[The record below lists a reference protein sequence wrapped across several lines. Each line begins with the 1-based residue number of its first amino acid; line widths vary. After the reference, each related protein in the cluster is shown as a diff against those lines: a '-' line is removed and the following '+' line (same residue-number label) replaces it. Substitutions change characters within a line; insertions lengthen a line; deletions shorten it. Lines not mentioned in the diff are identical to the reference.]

1 MFLLME
7 KLLNLVA
14 LNYLITRK
22 RWVRILFM
30 IKVSDIKKDFPI
42 FERQINGN
50 KLTYLDSGATSQK
63 PNQVIDVM
71 SDVYKN
77 NNANVHRGTYV
88 LSSETT
94 GKYEDVRTKF
104 QKFINAY
111 DSDEIIFTKG
121 CTEGF
126 NLLSNSICKNLN
138 QGDEI
143 ILSEIEHH
151 ANIIPW
157 QMAAEKYNLNIK
169 FINVDESFNLDIDHL
184 KSLLSSKTK
193 IVSIVGESN
202 ISGMLP
208 DIKEIVTIVKSK
220 SDALFIL
227 DGAQLV
233 PHRSV
238 DVQDLGI
245 DFLCVSGHKMLGPT
259 GIGVVWGRKELWDS
273 MDPVYGGGD
282 MIEEV
287 YYDKATWAP
296 VPHKFEAGTPPF
308 VEAIGLGAAVDYL
321 TNISMNEVQQ
331 HSDSLR
337 EYAKNKLE
345 NIDGLN
351 IIHSLSKNAG
361 CTFAMSIEGAHA
373 TDVSL
378 MLDTY
383 GVAVRAGHHCVQPFH
398 RKLNLDA
405 TFRATGYIYND
416 EEDFDILAN
425 AIEDS
430 MKMLK

>member
-1 MFLLME
+1 M
-7 KLLNLVA
+7 KQ
-14 LNYLITRK
+14 
-22 RWVRILFM
+22 
-30 IKVSDIKKDFPI
+30 VSEIKKDFPI
-42 FERQINGN
+42 FQRLING
-50 KLTYLDSGATSQK
+50 KELTYLDSGATSQK
-63 PNQVIDVM
+63 PNIVIDSM
-71 SDVYKN
+71 SEVYKQ

-94 GKYEDVRTKF
+94 TKYEDVRNKF
-104 QKFINAY
+104 KNFINAN
-111 DSDEIIFTKG
+111 SPDEIIFTKG

-126 NLLSNSICKNLN
+126 NLLSNALCKNLSE
-138 QGDEI
+138 GDEI
-143 ILSEIEHH
+143 LLSEIEHH

-157 QMAAEKYNLNIK
+157 QMASDKYGLRIK
-169 FINVDESFNLDIDHL
+169 YINVDDNFNLDMDHL
-184 KSLLSSKTK
+184 ETQLTDNTK
-193 IVSIVGESN
+193 IVSLVGESN

-208 DIKEIVTIVKSK
+208 DIKKISELIKNKT
-220 SDALFIL
+220 DAVFIL

-233 PHRSV
+233 PHREI

-259 GIGVVWGRKELWDS
+259 GIGVMWGRKELLEK

-296 VPHKFEAGTPPF
+296 IPHKFEAGTPPY

-321 TNISMNEVQQ
+321 SDLTMAKVQK
-331 HSDSLR
+331 HSDNLR
-337 EYAKNKLE
+337 MYAKNILE
-345 NIDGLN
+345 NIEGLN
-351 IIHSLSKNAG
+351 IIHTDSENAG
-361 CTFAMSIEGAHA
+361 CTFAMSVDGVHA
-373 TDVSL
+373 TDISL

-398 RKLNLDA
+398 RKLNIDA

-416 EEDFDILAN
+416 EKDFDTLAN
-425 AIEDS
+425 SIEES
-430 MKMLK
+430 LKILR

>member
-1 MFLLME
+1 
-7 KLLNLVA
+7 
-14 LNYLITRK
+14 
-22 RWVRILFM
+22 M
-30 IKVSDIKKDFPI
+30 IKVSDLKKDFPI
-42 FERQINGN
+42 FDREING
-50 KLTYLDSGATSQK
+50 KRLTYLDSGATSQK
-63 PNQVIDVM
+63 PNSVINEM
-71 SDVYKN
+71 TNVYTN
-77 NNANVHRGTYV
+77 MNANVHRGTYV

-94 GKYEDVRTKF
+94 AKYEEVRNKL
-104 QKFINAY
+104 KNLINAY
-111 DSDEIIFTKG
+111 SSDEIIFTKG

-126 NLLSNSICKNLN
+126 NFLANSICKDLN
-138 QGDEI
+138 SGDEI

-157 QMAAEKYNLNIK
+157 QMAAAKYNLK
-169 FINVDESFNLDIDHL
+169 INYVNVSESFELDFDHL
-184 KSLLSSKTK
+184 ESLLNKNTK
-193 IVSIVGESN
+193 VVSIVGESN

-208 DIKEIVTIVKSK
+208 DIKKINSLVKEKTDAVYIV
-220 SDALFIL
+220 

-233 PHRSV
+233 PHRKI

-259 GIGVVWGRKELWDS
+259 GIGVVWGRKVLLENL
-273 MDPVYGGGD
+273 DPVYGGGD

-287 YYDKATWAP
+287 FYDTATWAP
-296 VPHKFEAGTPPF
+296 IPHKFEAGTPPY

-321 TNISMNEVQQ
+321 SNLDMNSVQK
-331 HSDSLR
+331 HSDDLR

-351 IIHSLSKNAG
+351 IIHTNSKLAG
-361 CTFAMSIEGAHA
+361 CTFAMSVDGVHA

-378 MLDTY
+378 MLDTF

-416 EEDFDILAN
+416 EEDFDILSN
-425 AIEDS
+425 AIEES
-430 MKMLK
+430 IKLLT

>member
-1 MFLLME
+1 
-7 KLLNLVA
+7 
-14 LNYLITRK
+14 
-22 RWVRILFM
+22 M
-30 IKVSDIKKDFPI
+30 IKVSDLKKDFPI
-42 FERQINGN
+42 FDREING
-50 KLTYLDSGATSQK
+50 KRLTYLDSGATSQK
-63 PNQVIDVM
+63 PNSVINEM
-71 SDVYKN
+71 TNVYTN
-77 NNANVHRGTYV
+77 MNANVHRGTYV

-94 GKYEDVRTKF
+94 AKYEEVRNKL
-104 QKFINAY
+104 KNLINAY
-111 DSDEIIFTKG
+111 SSDEIIFTKG

-126 NLLSNSICKNLN
+126 NFLANSICKDLN
-138 QGDEI
+138 SGDEI

-157 QMAAEKYNLNIK
+157 QMAAAKYNLK
-169 FINVDESFNLDIDHL
+169 INYVNVSESFELDFDHL
-184 KSLLSSKTK
+184 ESLLNKNTK
-193 IVSIVGESN
+193 VVSIVGESN

-208 DIKEIVTIVKSK
+208 DIKKINSLVKEKTDAVYIV
-220 SDALFIL
+220 

-233 PHRSV
+233 PHRKI

-259 GIGVVWGRKELWDS
+259 GIGVVWGRKDLLENL
-273 MDPVYGGGD
+273 DPVYGGGD

-287 YYDKATWAP
+287 FYDTATWAP
-296 VPHKFEAGTPPF
+296 IPHKFEAGTPPY

-321 TNISMNEVQQ
+321 SNLDMNSVQK
-331 HSDSLR
+331 HSDHLR

-351 IIHSLSKNAG
+351 IIHTNSKLAG
-361 CTFAMSIEGAHA
+361 CTFAMSVDGVHA

-378 MLDTY
+378 MLDTF

-416 EEDFDILAN
+416 EEDFDILSN
-425 AIEDS
+425 AIEES
-430 MKMLK
+430 IKLLT

>member
-1 MFLLME
+1 
-7 KLLNLVA
+7 
-14 LNYLITRK
+14 
-22 RWVRILFM
+22 M

-208 DIKEIVTIVKSK
+208 DIKEIVAVVKSK

>member
-1 MFLLME
+1 M
-7 KLLNLVA
+7 KQ
-14 LNYLITRK
+14 
-22 RWVRILFM
+22 
-30 IKVSDIKKDFPI
+30 VSEIKKDFPI
-42 FERQINGN
+42 FQRLING
-50 KLTYLDSGATSQK
+50 KELTYLDSGATSQK
-63 PNQVIDVM
+63 PNIVIDSM
-71 SDVYKN
+71 SEVYKQ

-94 GKYEDVRTKF
+94 SKYEDVRNKF
-104 QKFINAY
+104 KNFINAN
-111 DSDEIIFTKG
+111 SPEEIIFTKG

-126 NLLSNSICKNLN
+126 NLLASSLCKDLSK
-138 QGDEI
+138 GDEI
-143 ILSEIEHH
+143 LLSEIEHH

-157 QMAAEKYNLNIK
+157 QMAADKYGLVIK
-169 FINVDESFNLDIDHL
+169 YINVDQNFNLDMDHL
-184 KSLLSSKTK
+184 ENQLTNNTK
-193 IVSIVGESN
+193 IVSLVGESN

-208 DIKEIVTIVKSK
+208 DIKKINKLIKNKTE
-220 SDALFIL
+220 ALFIL

-233 PHRSV
+233 PHREV

-259 GIGVVWGRKELWDS
+259 GIGVVWGKKELLEK

-296 VPHKFEAGTPPF
+296 IPHKFEAGTPPY

-321 TNISMNEVQQ
+321 SDLTMAEVQK
-331 HSDSLR
+331 HSDHLR
-337 EYAKNKLE
+337 LYAKNTLE
-345 NIDGLN
+345 NINGIN
-351 IIHSLSKNAG
+351 IIHTDSENAG
-361 CTFAMSIEGAHA
+361 CTFAMSVDGVHA
-373 TDVSL
+373 TDISL

-398 RKLNLDA
+398 RKLNIDA

-416 EEDFDILAN
+416 EKDFDTLAN
-425 AIEDS
+425 AIEES
-430 MKMLK
+430 LKILR

>member
-1 MFLLME
+1 
-7 KLLNLVA
+7 
-14 LNYLITRK
+14 
-22 RWVRILFM
+22 M

-71 SDVYKN
+71 SDVYRN

-169 FINVDESFNLDIDHL
+169 FINVDESFNLDINHL
-184 KSLLSSKTK
+184 TSLLSSKTK

>member
-1 MFLLME
+1 
-7 KLLNLVA
+7 
-14 LNYLITRK
+14 
-22 RWVRILFM
+22 M
-30 IKVSDIKKDFPI
+30 IKVSDLKKDFPI
-42 FERQINGN
+42 FDREING
-50 KLTYLDSGATSQK
+50 KRLTYLDSGATSQK
-63 PNQVIDVM
+63 PNSVINEM
-71 SDVYKN
+71 TNVYTN
-77 NNANVHRGTYV
+77 MNANVHRGTYV

-94 GKYEDVRTKF
+94 TKYEEVRNKL
-104 QKFINAY
+104 KNLINAY
-111 DSDEIIFTKG
+111 SSDEIIFTKG

-126 NLLSNSICKNLN
+126 NFLANSICKDLN
-138 QGDEI
+138 SGDEI

-157 QMAAEKYNLNIK
+157 QMAAAKYNLKINYVNIS
-169 FINVDESFNLDIDHL
+169 ESFELDFEHL
-184 KSLLSSKTK
+184 ESLLNKNTK
-193 IVSIVGESN
+193 VVSIVGESN

-208 DIKEIVTIVKSK
+208 DIKKINSLVKEKTDAVYIV
-220 SDALFIL
+220 

-233 PHRSV
+233 PHRKI

-259 GIGVVWGRKELWDS
+259 GIGVVWGRKDLLENL
-273 MDPVYGGGD
+273 DPVYGGGD

-287 YYDKATWAP
+287 FYDTATWAP
-296 VPHKFEAGTPPF
+296 IPHKFEAGTPPY

-321 TNISMNEVQQ
+321 SNLDMNSVQK
-331 HSDSLR
+331 HSDDLR

-351 IIHSLSKNAG
+351 IIHTNSKLAG
-361 CTFAMSIEGAHA
+361 CTFAMSVDGVHA

-378 MLDTY
+378 MLDTF

-416 EEDFDILAN
+416 EEDFDILSN
-425 AIEDS
+425 AIEES
-430 MKMLK
+430 IKLLT

>member
-1 MFLLME
+1 
-7 KLLNLVA
+7 
-14 LNYLITRK
+14 
-22 RWVRILFM
+22 M
-30 IKVSDIKKDFPI
+30 IKVSDLKKDFPI
-42 FERQINGN
+42 FDREING
-50 KLTYLDSGATSQK
+50 KRLTYLDSGATSQK
-63 PNQVIDVM
+63 PNSVINEM
-71 SDVYKN
+71 TNVYTN
-77 NNANVHRGTYV
+77 MNANVHRGTYV

-94 GKYEDVRTKF
+94 AKYEEVRNKL
-104 QKFINAY
+104 KNFINAY
-111 DSDEIIFTKG
+111 SSDEIIFTKG

-126 NLLSNSICKNLN
+126 NFLANSICKDLN
-138 QGDEI
+138 SGDEI

-157 QMAAEKYNLNIK
+157 QMAATKYNLK
-169 FINVDESFNLDIDHL
+169 INYVNVSESFELDFDHL
-184 KSLLSSKTK
+184 ESLLNKNTK
-193 IVSIVGESN
+193 VVSIVGESN

-208 DIKEIVTIVKSK
+208 DIKKINTLVKEKTDAVYIV
-220 SDALFIL
+220 

-233 PHRSV
+233 PHRKI

-259 GIGVVWGRKELWDS
+259 GIGVVWGRKDLLENL
-273 MDPVYGGGD
+273 DPVYGGGD

-287 YYDKATWAP
+287 FYDTATWAP
-296 VPHKFEAGTPPF
+296 IPHKFEAGTPPY

-321 TNISMNEVQQ
+321 SNLDMNSVQK
-331 HSDSLR
+331 HSDDLR

-351 IIHSLSKNAG
+351 IIHTNSKLAG
-361 CTFAMSIEGAHA
+361 CTFAMSVDGVHA

-378 MLDTY
+378 MLDTF

-416 EEDFDILAN
+416 EEDFDILSN
-425 AIEDS
+425 AIEES
-430 MKMLK
+430 IKLLT

>member
-1 MFLLME
+1 
-7 KLLNLVA
+7 
-14 LNYLITRK
+14 
-22 RWVRILFM
+22 M
-30 IKVSDIKKDFPI
+30 IKVTNIKKDFPI

-63 PNQVIDVM
+63 PNQVIDEM

-94 GKYEDVRTKF
+94 SKYENVRSKF

-126 NLLSNSICKNLN
+126 NLLSNSLCKDFSE
-138 QGDEI
+138 GDEI

-157 QMAAEKYNLNIK
+157 QMAAEKYKLKIK
-169 FINVDESFNLDIDHL
+169 YIKVDENYNLDMNHL
-184 KSLLSSKTK
+184 EELLSSKTK

-202 ISGMLP
+202 MSGMLP
-208 DIKEIVTIVKSK
+208 NIKEIVSSVKLK
-220 SDALFIL
+220 SDAIFIL

-233 PHRSV
+233 PHRVV

-287 YYDKATWAP
+287 HYDKATWAQ

-321 TNISMNEVQQ
+321 QNISMTEVQQ
-331 HSDSLR
+331 HSDNLR

-351 IIHSLSKNAG
+351 IVHSLSKNAG
-361 CTFAMSIEGAHA
+361 CTFSMSVDGAHA
-373 TDVSL
+373 TDISL

-405 TFRATGYIYND
+405 TFRATGYIYNN
-416 EEDFDILAN
+416 EEDFDTLAS

-430 MKMLK
+430 LKILK

>member
-1 MFLLME
+1 
-7 KLLNLVA
+7 
-14 LNYLITRK
+14 
-22 RWVRILFM
+22 M
-30 IKVSDIKKDFPI
+30 IKVTDIKKDFPI

-63 PNQVIDVM
+63 PNQVIDKM

-94 GKYEDVRTKF
+94 SKYENVRSKF

-126 NLLSNSICKNLN
+126 NLLSNSLCKDFSE
-138 QGDEI
+138 GDEI

-157 QMAAEKYNLNIK
+157 QMAAEKYKLKIK
-169 FINVDESFNLDIDHL
+169 YIKVDENYNLDMNHL
-184 KSLLSSKTK
+184 EELLSSKTK

-202 ISGMLP
+202 MSGMLP
-208 DIKEIVTIVKSK
+208 NIKEIVSSVKLK
-220 SDALFIL
+220 SDAIFIL

-233 PHRSV
+233 PHRVV

-287 YYDKATWAP
+287 HYDKATWAQ

-321 TNISMNEVQQ
+321 QNISMTEVQQ
-331 HSDSLR
+331 HSDNLR

-351 IIHSLSKNAG
+351 IVHSLSKNAG
-361 CTFAMSIEGAHA
+361 CTFSMSVDGAHA
-373 TDVSL
+373 TDISL

-405 TFRATGYIYND
+405 TFRATGYIYNN
-416 EEDFDILAN
+416 EEDFDTLAN

-430 MKMLK
+430 LKILK

>member
-1 MFLLME
+1 
-7 KLLNLVA
+7 
-14 LNYLITRK
+14 
-22 RWVRILFM
+22 M

-94 GKYEDVRTKF
+94 GKYEGVRTKF

-126 NLLSNSICKNLN
+126 NLLSNSICKNLS

-208 DIKEIVTIVKSK
+208 DIKEIVAIVKSK

>member
-1 MFLLME
+1 
-7 KLLNLVA
+7 
-14 LNYLITRK
+14 
-22 RWVRILFM
+22 M
-30 IKVSDIKKDFPI
+30 IKVSDLKKDFPI
-42 FERQINGN
+42 FDREING
-50 KLTYLDSGATSQK
+50 KRLTYLDSGATSQK
-63 PNQVIDVM
+63 PNSVINVM
-71 SDVYKN
+71 TNVYTN
-77 NNANVHRGTYV
+77 MNANVHRGTYV

-94 GKYEDVRTKF
+94 AKYEEVRNKL
-104 QKFINAY
+104 KNFINAY
-111 DSDEIIFTKG
+111 SSDEIIFTKG

-126 NLLSNSICKNLN
+126 NFLANSICKDLN
-138 QGDEI
+138 SGDEI

-157 QMAAEKYNLNIK
+157 QMVAAKYNLK
-169 FINVDESFNLDIDHL
+169 INYVNVSESFELDFDHL
-184 KSLLSSKTK
+184 VSLLNKNTK
-193 IVSIVGESN
+193 VVSIVGESN

-208 DIKEIVTIVKSK
+208 DIKKINSLVKEKTDAVYIV
-220 SDALFIL
+220 

-233 PHRSV
+233 PHRKI

-259 GIGVVWGRKELWDS
+259 GIGVVWGRKELLEDL
-273 MDPVYGGGD
+273 DPVYGGGD

-287 YYDKATWAP
+287 FYDKATWAP
-296 VPHKFEAGTPPF
+296 IPHKFEAGTPPY

-321 TNISMNEVQQ
+321 SNLDMNSVQK
-331 HSDSLR
+331 HSDDLR

-351 IIHSLSKNAG
+351 IIHTNSKVAG
-361 CTFAMSIEGAHA
+361 CTFAMSVDGIHA

-378 MLDTY
+378 MLDTF

-405 TFRATGYIYND
+405 TFRATGYVYND
-416 EEDFDILAN
+416 EEDFDILSN
-425 AIEDS
+425 AIEES
-430 MKMLK
+430 IKLLT

>member
-1 MFLLME
+1 
-7 KLLNLVA
+7 
-14 LNYLITRK
+14 
-22 RWVRILFM
+22 M

-259 GIGVVWGRKELWDS
+259 GIGVVWGRKELWGS
-273 MDPVYGGGD
+273 LDPVYGGGD

>member
-1 MFLLME
+1 
-7 KLLNLVA
+7 
-14 LNYLITRK
+14 
-22 RWVRILFM
+22 M
-30 IKVSDIKKDFPI
+30 IKVSDLKKDFPI
-42 FERQINGN
+42 FDREING
-50 KLTYLDSGATSQK
+50 KRLTYLDSGATSQK
-63 PNQVIDVM
+63 PNSVINEM
-71 SDVYKN
+71 TNVYTN
-77 NNANVHRGTYV
+77 MNANVHRGTYV

-94 GKYEDVRTKF
+94 AKYEEVRSKL
-104 QKFINAY
+104 KNLINAY
-111 DSDEIIFTKG
+111 SSDEIIFTKG

-126 NLLSNSICKNLN
+126 NFLANSICKDLN
-138 QGDEI
+138 SGDEI

-157 QMAAEKYNLNIK
+157 QMAAAKYNLK
-169 FINVDESFNLDIDHL
+169 INYVNVSESFELDFDHL
-184 KSLLSSKTK
+184 ESLLNKNTK
-193 IVSIVGESN
+193 VVSIVGESN

-208 DIKEIVTIVKSK
+208 DIKKINTLVKEKTDAVYIV
-220 SDALFIL
+220 

-233 PHRSV
+233 PHRKI

-259 GIGVVWGRKELWDS
+259 GIGVVWGRKDLLENL
-273 MDPVYGGGD
+273 DPVYGGGD

-287 YYDKATWAP
+287 FYDTATWAP
-296 VPHKFEAGTPPF
+296 IPHKFEAGTPPY

-321 TNISMNEVQQ
+321 SNLDMNSVQK
-331 HSDSLR
+331 HSDDLR

-351 IIHSLSKNAG
+351 IIHTNSKLAG
-361 CTFAMSIEGAHA
+361 CTFAMSVDGVHA

-378 MLDTY
+378 MLDTF

-416 EEDFDILAN
+416 EEDFDILSN
-425 AIEDS
+425 AIEES
-430 MKMLK
+430 IKLLT

>member
-1 MFLLME
+1 M
-7 KLLNLVA
+7 KQ
-14 LNYLITRK
+14 
-22 RWVRILFM
+22 
-30 IKVSDIKKDFPI
+30 VSEIKKDFPI
-42 FERQINGN
+42 FQRLING
-50 KLTYLDSGATSQK
+50 KALTYLDSGATSQK
-63 PNQVIDVM
+63 PNIVIDSM
-71 SDVYKN
+71 SEVYKQ

-94 GKYEDVRTKF
+94 TKYEDVRNKF
-104 QKFINAY
+104 KNFINAN
-111 DSDEIIFTKG
+111 SPDEIIFTKG

-126 NLLSNSICKNLN
+126 NLLSNALCKNLSK
-138 QGDEI
+138 GDEI
-143 ILSEIEHH
+143 LLSEVEHH

-157 QMAAEKYNLNIK
+157 QMASDKYGLRIK
-169 FINVDESFNLDIDHL
+169 YINVDDNFNLDMDHL
-184 KSLLSSKTK
+184 ETQLTGNTK
-193 IVSIVGESN
+193 IVSLVGESN

-208 DIKEIVTIVKSK
+208 DIKRISELIKNKT
-220 SDALFIL
+220 DALFIL

-233 PHRSV
+233 PHREI

-259 GIGVVWGRKELWDS
+259 GIGVMWGRKELLEK

-296 VPHKFEAGTPPF
+296 IPHKFEAGTPPY

-321 TNISMNEVQQ
+321 SDLTMAKVQK
-331 HSDSLR
+331 HSDNLR
-337 EYAKNKLE
+337 MYAKNILE
-345 NIDGLN
+345 NIEGLN
-351 IIHSLSKNAG
+351 IIHTDSANAG
-361 CTFAMSIEGAHA
+361 CTFAMSVDGVHA
-373 TDVSL
+373 TDISL

-398 RKLNLDA
+398 RKLNIDA

-416 EEDFDILAN
+416 EKDFDTLAN
-425 AIEDS
+425 SIEES
-430 MKMLK
+430 LKILR